1 MAKRSQEIADK
12 DAQAFLDMIAERLKQ
27 LRAEQGYTSQ
37 ETFAYEK
44 EINRVQYSRYERA
57 EEDFRM
63 STLIKIIKAFDVTI
77 EEFFSEGFE

>member
-1 MAKRSQEIADK
+1 MSRRVKEFADPETE
-12 DAQAFLDMIAERLKQ
+12 AFIKKIAERLKQ
-27 LRAEQGYTSQ
+27 LRGYKGFKSQ

-63 STLIKIIKAFDVTI
+63 STLLKITKAFNITL